1 MNDFKVDFKETN
13 GIVVLN
19 TEGYLNNVGGE
30 KILSVCNTHIEN
42 GKTIFLINMQG
53 TKVVNSIGVSIL
65 IEVIEKLQGI
75 NGRIGFCHLAPIVD
89 KTFTIMGISKYSSI
103 FSTEEEG
110 ISAL

>member
-53 TKVVNSIGVSIL
+53 TKVVNSIGVSL
-65 IEVIEKLQGI
+65 R
-75 NGRIGFCHLAPIVD
+75 NSGR
-89 KTFTIMGISKYSSI
+89 
-103 FSTEEEG
+103 
-110 ISAL
+110 